1 MDRRSKVFGVT
12 LCLVAMAGFVGW
24 PLFEYLT
31 NRAVSEAVAQRT
43 RQLIEK
49 NPQLAPALE
58 VALQDGKLTYP
69 EAKVIVEAAGEKLN
83 EGE

>member
-12 LCLVAMAGFVGW
+12 LCLVAMVGFVAW

-31 NRAVSEAVAQRT
+31 NRAVSEVVEQRT
-43 RQLIEK
+43 RQLVEK

-58 VALQDGKLTYP
+58 VALQDGKITYP
-69 EAKVIVEAAGEKLN
+69 EARVIVEAAGEKLN